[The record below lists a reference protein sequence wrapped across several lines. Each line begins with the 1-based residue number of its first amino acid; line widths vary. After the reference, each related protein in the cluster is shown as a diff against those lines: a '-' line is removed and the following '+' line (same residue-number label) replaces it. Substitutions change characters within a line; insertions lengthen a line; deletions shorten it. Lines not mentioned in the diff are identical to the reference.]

1 MLPLEALVVFPL
13 PPLLVRDGNRWHVR
27 ASHVRVEHRRG
38 RGFVS
43 QLGATVA
50 YHGHV
55 EGQGR
60 HDGPASARR
69 DGSAPV
75 AEIVVAFRKGR
86 ALPDRAVAFTVD
98 DAFLSVYTEALPRLK
113 AAGLPFTLFAATQAI
128 DQGLRGY
135 MNWNQIRDLVKDGV
149 AIGHHSASHRS
160 MTKASRG
167 RSMAELEEAS
177 GRFQAELGFVPRIF
191 AYPFGEASAEA
202 RQVVMEAGFEAA
214 FGQHSGVAYTG
225 HDRFYL
231 PRFALNER
239 YGTEARFALAANALP
254 LRVSEVTPAD
264 PLIAVNPPNFGFTVE
279 PGLDGLHRIACYAS
293 NSTAAAQIERLGE
306 RRFEIRL
313 GEPFPAGRARIN
325 CTMPAAEGRWRWFG
339 TQFFVP

>member
-1 MLPLEALVVFPL
+1 MSMRRFVYGTRIVFCLAALGAGTPAWCDDSAVVFMYHRFGESETPSTNIRLDQFERHIGELSTGNYTVLPLE
-13 PPLLVRDGNRWHVR
+13 
-27 ASHVRVEHRRG
+27 
-38 RGFVS
+38 
-43 QLGATVA
+43 
-50 YHGHV
+50 
-55 EGQGR
+55 
-60 HDGPASARR
+60 
-69 DGSAPV
+69 
-75 AEIVVAFRKGR
+75 EIVAAFREGR
-86 ALPDRAVAFTVD
+86 ALPDRTVAITID
-98 DAFLSVYTEALPRLK
+98 DAYLSVYTEAWPRLK
-113 AAGLPFTLFAATQAI
+113 AAGLPFTLFAATRAI

-149 AIGHHSASHRS
+149 AIGHHSASHLS

-167 RSMAELEEAS
+167 RNLAELDEAS
-177 GRFQAELGFVPRIF
+177 GRFRAELGFVPRIF

-202 RQVVMEAGFEAA
+202 RRVVMEAGFEAA
-214 FGQHSGVAYTG
+214 FGQHSGVAYAG

-254 LRVSEVTPAD
+254 LRVSDVTPAD

-293 NSTAAAQIERLGE
+293 NSTSAAQIERLGE